1 MEIFERK
8 QDDVLVV
15 KVVGRLDSN
24 TYEVFGQKM
33 IEFNNEKKII
43 IDFSELDYISSA
55 GLRIILMNAK
65 RMKKSDGQLRLCNIK
80 EFIKEIFDIAGF
92 STILNIDDD
101 LEASLAASRL

>member
-1 MEIFERK
+1 MEIFDRK
-8 QDDVLVV
+8 HDDVLVV

-24 TYEVFGQKM
+24 TYEAFEQKM
-33 IEFNNEKKII
+33 IEFGNEKKVI

-65 RMKKSDGQLRLCNIK
+65 KIKKNGGQLRLCNIK

-92 STILNIDDD
+92 SRILNIDED
-101 LEASLAASRL
+101 LEVSIAASKI